1 MFTPVTIGALALK
14 NRIVMAPMTRSRVE
28 ADARPGALEA
38 TYYAQRASAG
48 LIITEGTAPCASG
61 LGYSRTP
68 GIYTPEQIASWR
80 AVVEAVHAR
89 GGAIVLQIMHVG
101 RVAHPL
107 NQPEG
112 AEIVAPSAIAA
123 RAKVYTEQAGMQE
136 MAVPRALRT
145 DEIPEVVATFAQATR
160 NAREAGFDGV
170 ELHATSGYLPHQFLS
185 TNSNQR
191 TDAYGGSPQNRARF
205 VLEAIDAMIEAWS
218 ADRVG
223 IKVSPGQGFN
233 DMVDETARE
242 TYGYLAD
249 ELSMRRLAY
258 LHVTRQAQFSPEDQA
273 FDSFAE
279 LRRRFKG
286 PLLVNG
292 GLSKAE
298 AEALLENRQAD
309 FFSFGAAYI
318 ANPDLVERLAADRPL
333 AVSDRSTHY
342 AGGAT
347 GYIDYPTYE
356 EEHLA
361 PAEPRD

>member
-1 MFTPVTIGALALK
+1 MFTPVTVGALRLK

-28 ADARPGALEA
+28 QDATPGALEA

-48 LIITEGTAPCASG
+48 LIITEGTAPSATG

-68 GIYTPEQIASWR
+68 GIYTPEQIEGWR
-80 AVVEAVHAR
+80 AVVDAVHAK
-89 GGAIVLQIMHVG
+89 GGTIVLQIMHVG

-123 RAKVYTEQAGMQE
+123 KAKVYTEQAGMQE
-136 MAVPRALRT
+136 MVAPRAIET
-145 DEIPEVVATFAQATR
+145 DEIPAIIAEFAQATR

-191 TDAYGGSPQNRARF
+191 TDAYGGSPENRARF
-205 VLEAIDAMIEAWS
+205 VLEVIDAMAEAWS

-249 ELSMRRLAY
+249 ELAKRHLAY
-258 LHVTRQAQFSPEDQA
+258 LHVTRQAQFSPADQT

-279 LRRRFKG
+279 MRRRFKG
-286 PLLVNG
+286 PLIVNG
-292 GLSKAE
+292 GLTKAE
-298 AEALLENRQAD
+298 AETLLANGQGD
-309 FFSFGAAYI
+309 LFSFGAAYI
-318 ANPDLVERLAADRPL
+318 ANPDLLERLEADLPL

-342 AGGAT
+342 AGGSK
-347 GYIDYPTYE
+347 GYIDYPTHE
-356 EEHLA
+356 EARLA
-361 PAEPRD
+361 GAVPRD